1 MMSELSIGGLD
12 PAWERTQDRASS
24 GLNNEQLSRRQGAD
38 KMSRPT
44 ETKPRRARLN
54 SLEQIN
60 LDAGGLDIGA
70 EEIWASVPED
80 RTDEPVRC
88 FATFTD
94 DLHQLADWIVACG
107 VTTVAMESTGV
118 YWIPIYEILEAQGVE
133 VCLVNAQATKNVSG
147 RKSDI
152 EDCQWI
158 QQLHTYGLLQPSF
171 RPPAD
176 ICTLRTYVR
185 QREKLI
191 QQRAAHIQQMQNALH
206 LMNLKLT
213 SVITDITGLTG
224 MQIIRAILDG
234 ERDPFALAQFRDHR
248 CKSSE
253 VEIAKAL
260 TGNYQPEHIFT
271 LCQAVEAFDFYTR
284 QLTNCDTEL
293 NRHYACFE
301 PQVDIIEHP
310 LPDKSQRRQGNQPD
324 FDLRS
329 HLYLMS
335 GVDLT
340 AIDGIDVLLAQDII
354 AEVGTDMSQWKSAK
368 QFASW
373 LGLSPNN
380 RSSAGKIKSRQTKKT
395 KSRANNAFRLA
406 AQSVSRS
413 QSATGAFFRRI
424 KSKHGA
430 PVAITA
436 TAHKIAR
443 IVYHMLKHRT
453 PYLDSGAEA
462 YNEQQRQRSLH
473 RLQRQAQKL
482 GMTLIPIE
490 IPAVS

>member
-1 MMSELSIGGLD
+1 MNRSDSK
-12 PAWERTQDRASS
+12 S
-24 GLNNEQLSRRQGAD
+24 
-38 KMSRPT
+38 
-44 ETKPRRARLN
+44 RRARLN

-70 EEIWASVPED
+70 EEIWVSVPED
-80 RTDEPVRC
+80 RDDEPVRC

-94 DLHQLADWIVACG
+94 DLHQLADWVVECG

-118 YWIPIYEILEAQGVE
+118 YWIPIYELLEARGVE
-133 VCLVNAQATKNVSG
+133 ACLVNSQATKNVSG
-147 RKSDI
+147 RKSDA
-152 EDCQWI
+152 EDCQWAH
-158 QQLHTYGLLQPSF
+158 QLHTYGLLQPSF

-191 QQRAAHIQQMQNALH
+191 QQRAAHIQQMQKALH

-213 SVITDITGLTG
+213 SVITDVTGLTG
-224 MQIIRAILDG
+224 MQIIRAILNG
-234 ERDPFALAQFRDHR
+234 ERNPVALAQFRDHR

-253 VEIAKAL
+253 AEIAKAL
-260 TGNYQPEHIFT
+260 TGNYQDGYIFT
-271 LCQAVEAFDFYTR
+271 LRQAVEAFDFYTR
-284 QLTNCDTEL
+284 QLANCDAEL
-293 NRHYACFE
+293 NHHYACFE
-301 PQVDIIEHP
+301 PQVDIIEQP
-310 LPDKSQRRQGNQPD
+310 LPEKRQRRKGNQPD
-324 FDLRS
+324 FDLRTR
-329 HLYLMS
+329 LYLMS

-340 AIDGIDVLLAQDII
+340 AVDGIDVLLAQDII
-354 AEVGTDMSQWKSAK
+354 AEIGTDMTKWKTAK
-368 QFASW
+368 HFASW

-380 RSSAGKIKSRQTKKT
+380 RSSAGKIKSRHTKRT

-413 QSATGAFFRRI
+413 QSSTGAFFRRV
-424 KSKHGA
+424 KAKHGA

-443 IVYHMLKHRT
+443 IVYHMLKHQS
-453 PYLDSGAEA
+453 PYLDSGATA
-462 YNEQQRQRSLH
+462 YNQQQRQRSLH

-482 GMTLIPIE
+482 GMTLTPLE
-490 IPAVS
+490 NQPVS